1 MFRTEFIDGF
11 VFDSIVFPFYQ
22 KDAIHVEG
30 HLRSLED
37 YQKYINEHG
46 LQQAKIVMPDLK
58 ILQLCPSLKYL
69 DIYPSY
75 DSPDHFDFSPLY
87 DLPEVRSLQCQNCY
101 GNPQK
106 RLAEIDFSRIRGL
119 VSLSVEANKKAF
131 HYNKVETLKSLSI
144 GGFRGKDRDLTDLF
158 CSRELDTL
166 QMVQCGMLSLNGIET
181 SQKMQCLYL
190 YYNRS
195 LCDISALGKI
205 KHTLKALRI
214 ENCPKIQDFS
224 VLGELENLELL
235 ELSGRNVLPDLRFLK
250 TMKNLKLLIL
260 NMNVLDG
267 NLSPCLDISCVH
279 SCQNRKH
286 YNLKDSDLP
295 KGPFTMGN
303 EDIELWRHL
312 E

>member
-1 MFRTEFIDGF
+1 MFRTKFIDGF
-11 VFDSIVFPFYQ
+11 VFDSIVFPFNQ
-22 KDAIHVEG
+22 KSAILVEV

-37 YQKYINEHG
+37 YQEYINKHG

-69 DIYPSY
+69 DICPSY

-87 DLPEVRSLQCQNCY
+87 DLPEVISLHCQNCY
-101 GNPQK
+101 GNPTEH
-106 RLAEIDFSRIRGL
+106 LAEIDYSRIRGL
-119 VSLSVEANKKAF
+119 VSLNLEANKKAF

-144 GGFRGKDRDLTDLF
+144 GGFRGKNRDLTDLF

-190 YYNRS
+190 HYNRPLS
-195 LCDISALGKI
+195 DISALIKI

-214 ENCPKIQDFS
+214 ENCPNIKDFS

-235 ELSGRNVLPDLRFLK
+235 ELSGSNILPNLHFLK

-267 NLSPCLDISCVH
+267 DLSQCLDISCVH